1 MKKQAIFQAIFQF
14 ILTALALSGILLVA
28 FFPQR
33 IALTGWYAVDLYP
46 DHYHHYSIS
55 GRVIN
60 ASGNP
65 IAGVTVSAL
74 GSSSAT
80 TGSDGYYTIWLP
92 AGTYTVIPSKSGYTF
107 SPPSRTVTVPPNATG
122 VDFTGSPLGVG
133 LSYTGP
139 LYLPADDVL
148 VDEVD
153 RLITTGD
160 HVHLRLPFRNDGTQT
175 ITNASVWLCGAVQAG
190 SQIGVNIYNGT
201 SWWNC
206 GQTVTLTPST
216 LAPGQ
221 TGFADFWIYVTNN
234 DPSVRSSLS
243 GYTWLQIAT
252 GGRQWWIYIRLSPI
266 TFNISGNEALKGS
279 SCLHHPDNFAIRRY
293 AQYAAGAMWMSTPP
307 TNNGDPDTPEQ
318 AIRNLVNRVNGEFRY
333 RDRWS
338 TRQPDTVLLSTRY
351 GYIGVSRDYADLT
364 TGLLRA
370 LGIPARFTDTFLAFP
385 PRLIAGPLA
394 SLLEREPSA
403 HAWVEAY
410 LGAGG
415 WRHVDSTWGKAFE
428 ENIYEARGYR
438 IWKVWADRYPLSS
451 ASIWVAP
458 QYQCIPPCYAS
469 PPNCPACFRESN
481 RWRWPWGYD
490 LSCVED
496 VTARYRQTGGRSLSL
511 MGSEE
516 LVVRIQAPILVT
528 RTLPFTL
535 ETGIVNSTTLPLS
548 PITVTVGISEY
559 VDSEVPLFQVE
570 PPYQS
575 VSSLSPG
582 EEITVTWTVT
592 PLLTGNGL
600 PMRVMAESG
609 DYWDIAEQPVV
620 VKEPDAP
627 LPLTLDGLCGPGT
640 VRPGMPITITAY
652 VLDETLRPLAD
663 TLTAVTATVY
673 ATPTLAYSVTLPLIP
688 DSEGF
693 FKQTLNL
700 PGDAPTG
707 TYWVAFAAT
716 RPGYAPTY
724 GASAFF
730 VAPPLT
736 MTLTATPT
744 VLTAMDVLTI
754 TAQVYEQG
762 MAVRGAGVGAE
773 IRTPNGQVIL
783 PLIEEDGAYVAS
795 FRPVD
800 LAPNLGGT
808 VRGGE
813 WWITATAD
821 YFGSE
826 VDAVTSVTVVYRLY
840 LPLILRNYP

>member
-1 MKKQAIFQAIFQF
+1 M
-14 ILTALALSGILLVA
+14 
-28 FFPQR
+28 
-33 IALTGWYAVDLYP
+33 
-46 DHYHHYSIS
+46 
-55 GRVIN
+55 
-60 ASGNP
+60 
-65 IAGVTVSAL
+65 
-74 GSSSAT
+74 
-80 TGSDGYYTIWLP
+80 
-92 AGTYTVIPSKSGYTF
+92 GTFYWF
-107 SPPSRTVTVPPNATG
+107 
-122 VDFTGSPLGVG
+122 
-133 LSYTGP
+133 
-139 LYLPADDVL
+139 
-148 VDEVD
+148 
-153 RLITTGD
+153 
-160 HVHLRLPFRNDGTQT
+160 
-175 ITNASVWLCGAVQAG
+175 
-190 SQIGVNIYNGT
+190 
-201 SWWNC
+201 
-206 GQTVTLTPST
+206 
-216 LAPGQ
+216 
-221 TGFADFWIYVTNN
+221 
-234 DPSVRSSLS
+234 
-243 GYTWLQIAT
+243 
-252 GGRQWWIYIRLSPI
+252 
-266 TFNISGNEALKGS
+266 
-279 SCLHHPDNFAIRRY
+279 
-293 AQYAAGAMWMSTPP
+293 
-307 TNNGDPDTPEQ
+307 DPDTPEQ
-318 AIRNLVNRVNGEFRY
+318 AIQNLVKRVNGEFHY
-333 RDRWS
+333 KDRWN
-338 TRQPDTVLLSTRY
+338 TRQPDIVLLSTRY
-351 GYIGVSRDYADLT
+351 GDIGVCRDYADLT

-370 LGIPARFTDTFLAFP
+370 LGIPARFTGAILSRP
-385 PRLIAGPLA
+385 WENPVG
-394 SLLEREPSA
+394 

-415 WRHVDSTWGKAFE
+415 WRHVDPTWGRTFE
-428 ENIYEARGYR
+428 ENIYWLYRWYVKEA
-438 IWKVWADRYPLSS
+438 WADRYPLSS
-451 ASIWVAP
+451 ASIWAN
-458 QYQCIPPCYAS
+458 QEYRCIPPCYAS
-469 PPNCPACFRESN
+469 PPNCPACFRESS
-481 RWRWPWGYD
+481 RWPRSQQWD

-535 ETGIVNSTTLPLS
+535 ETGIVNSTTLSLS

-570 PPYQS
+570 PLYQS

-592 PLLTGNGL
+592 PLLTGNGFPL
-600 PMRVMAESG
+600 RVMAESG

-663 TLTAVTATVY
+663 TFTAVTATVY

-688 DSEGF
+688 DTEGF

-707 TYWVAFAAT
+707 TYWVDFAAT
-716 RPGYAPTY
+716 RPGYAPAY

>member
-1 MKKQAIFQAIFQF
+1 MKRQAVFQF
-14 ILTALALSGILLVA
+14 IVTAFALAGILLVA

-33 IALTGWYAVDLYP
+33 IAQTEWYAVDFYP

-55 GRVIN
+55 GRVTD

-65 IAGVTVSAL
+65 IAGVTVSAI
-74 GSSSAT
+74 GGPSAT
-80 TGSDGYYTIWLP
+80 TGSDGYYTIRWLP

-122 VDFTGSPLGVG
+122 VDFMGSPVGLG

-139 LYLPADDVL
+139 SYLPAAGFM

-153 RLITTGD
+153 GRITAGD
-160 HVHLRLPFRNDGTQT
+160 HVHLRLPFRNDSTQT

-201 SWWNC
+201 SWRNC

-234 DPSVRSSLS
+234 DPIVRYSLS
-243 GYTWLQIAT
+243 GYTWLQVAT
-252 GGRQWWIYIRLSPI
+252 GGRQWWVYIRLSPI
-266 TFNISGNEALKGS
+266 AFNISGNEALKAR
-279 SCLHHPDNFAIRRY
+279 SCLHNPDNFAIRRY
-293 AQYAAGAMWMSTPP
+293 AQYAAGAAWMSTPP

-318 AIRNLVNRVNGEFRY
+318 AIRNLVKRVNGEFRY

-370 LGIPARFTDTFLAFP
+370 LGIPARYTDTFLTFP
-385 PRLIAGPLA
+385 PRLIVGPLA
-394 SLLEREPSA
+394 SLREPSA

-415 WRHVDSTWGKAFE
+415 WRQADSTWGVAFE
-428 ENIYEARGYR
+428 ENIYEARGYWV
-438 IWKVWADRYPLSS
+438 WKVWADRYPLSS

-496 VTARYRQTGGRSLSL
+496 VTARYHQTGGRSLSL
-511 MGSEE
+511 TGSEE
-516 LVVRIQAPILVT
+516 LMVRIQAPILVT

-535 ETGIVNSTTLPLS
+535 ETGIVNSTTLTLS

-559 VDSEVPLFQVE
+559 VDSEVPLFQVD

-592 PLLTGNGL
+592 PLLAGNGL
-600 PMRVMAESG
+600 PLRVMAESG
-609 DYWDIAEQPVV
+609 NYWDIAEQPVV

-663 TLTAVTATVY
+663 TSTAVTATVY
-673 ATPTLAYSVTLPLIP
+673 VTPTLAYSATLSLIP
-688 DSEGF
+688 DTEGF
-693 FKQTLNL
+693 FGQTLNL
-700 PGDAPTG
+700 PEDAPTG
-707 TYWVAFAAT
+707 TYWVDFAAT
-716 RPGYAPTY
+716 RPGYAPAY

-730 VAPPLT
+730 VAPHLT

-744 VLTAMDVLTI
+744 VLTVMDVLTI
-754 TAQVYEQG
+754 TAQVYERG
-762 MAVRGAGVGAE
+762 TAVRSASVWAE
-773 IRTPNGQVIL
+773 VQTPNGQVIL
-783 PLIEEDGAYVAS
+783 PLVEEDGAYTAS

-808 VRGGE
+808 IRGGE

-821 YFGSE
+821 YYGSE
-826 VDAVTSVTVVYRLY
+826 VDTVTSVTVLYRLY
-840 LPLILRNYP
+840 LPLILRNYR

>member
-1 MKKQAIFQAIFQF
+1 MKRQAVLQF
-14 ILTALALSGILLVA
+14 IFTALTLSGILLVV
-28 FFPQR
+28 FFPQK
-33 IALTGWYAVDLYP
+33 IALTDLYGMDFYP

-55 GRVIN
+55 GRVID

-74 GSSSAT
+74 GGPSAT
-80 TGSDGYYTIWLP
+80 TRPDGYYTIWLP

-234 DPSVRSSLS
+234 DPTVRYSLS

-266 TFNISGNEALKGS
+266 AFNISGNEALKGS

-338 TRQPDTVLLSTRY
+338 TRQPDTVLLFTRY

-385 PRLIAGPLA
+385 PRLIVGPLA
-394 SLLEREPSA
+394 SLREPSA

-415 WRHVDSTWGKAFE
+415 WRQADSAWGKAFE
-428 ENIYEARGYR
+428 ENIYEARGYW
-438 IWKVWADRYPLSS
+438 IWKAWADRYPLSS
-451 ASIWVAP
+451 ASIWVDP
-458 QYQCIPPCYAS
+458 EYQCIPPCYAS

-481 RWRWPWGYD
+481 QPRSPCRSPWECD

-535 ETGIVNSTTLPLS
+535 ETGIVNSTTLSLS

-559 VDSEVPLFQVE
+559 VNSEVPLFQVE

-600 PMRVMAESG
+600 PLRVMAESG

-673 ATPTLAYSVTLPLIP
+673 VTPTLAYSVTLPLIP

-707 TYWVAFAAT
+707 TYWVDFAAT
-716 RPGYAPTY
+716 RPGYAPAY

-762 MAVRGAGVGAE
+762 MAVRGAGVRAE

-783 PLIEEDGAYVAS
+783 PLVEEDGAYIAS

-800 LAPNLGGT
+800 LAPNLGGAIT
-808 VRGGE
+808 GGE
-813 WWITATAD
+813 WGITVMAD
-821 YFGSE
+821 YYGSE
-826 VDAVTSVTVVYRLY
+826 AGAITSVTVLYRLY
-840 LPLILRNYP
+840 LPIVLRNYR

>member
-55 GRVIN
+55 GRVID

-80 TGSDGYYTIWLP
+80 TRSDGYYTIWLP
-92 AGTYTVIPSKSGYTF
+92 AGTYTVVPSKSGYTF

-201 SWWNC
+201 SWRNC

-234 DPSVRSSLS
+234 DPTVRYSLS

-266 TFNISGNEALKGS
+266 TFSISGNEALKGG
-279 SCLHHPDNFAIRRY
+279 SCLHHPDNFEIQKY
-293 AQYAAGAMWMSTPP
+293 AQYAAGAAWMSTPP

-351 GYIGVSRDYADLT
+351 GDIGVSRDYADLT

-394 SLLEREPSA
+394 SLLEPSA

-428 ENIYEARGYR
+428 ENIYEARGYW
-438 IWKVWADRYPLSS
+438 IWKAWADRYPLSS
-451 ASIWVAP
+451 ASIWVDP
-458 QYQCIPPCYAS
+458 EYQCIPPCYAS
-469 PPNCPACFRESN
+469 PPNCPACFRESS
-481 RWRWPWGYD
+481 RWPRSQQWD

-535 ETGIVNSTTLPLS
+535 ETGIVNSTTLSLS

-559 VDSEVPLFQVE
+559 VNSEVPLFQVE

-592 PLLTGNGL
+592 PLLTGNGFPL
-600 PMRVMAESG
+600 RVMAESG

-652 VLDETLRPLAD
+652 VLDETLHPLAD

-688 DSEGF
+688 DTEGF

-716 RPGYAPTY
+716 RPGYAPAY